1 MPLSKITRYLDDNHV
16 PYQVI
21 HHSKAY
27 TAQQIASSA
36 HIPGREM
43 AKTVIVKLD
52 GKLTMIVLPASYK
65 LNFDLL
71 AEATGAESAILATEK
86 EFKNLFDGC
95 ETGAMPPF
103 GNLFGMDVFV
113 AESLIDDE
121 EIAFNAG
128 NHTELIK
135 IGIDDFDRLVHPKVL
150 HCSYKMNY

>member
-1 MPLSKITRYLDDNHV
+1 MPTAKLIQYLDENHI

-27 TAQQIASSA
+27 TAQQIASEA
-36 HIPGREM
+36 HIPGREL
-43 AKTVIVKLD
+43 AKTVIVKTGD
-52 GKLTMIVLPASYK
+52 KLSMIVLPASYK
-65 LNFDLL
+65 LDFDLL
-71 AEATGAESAILATEK
+71 AESLGVKKVKLATER
-86 EFKNLFDGC
+86 EFKDIFDEC

-103 GNLFGMDVFV
+103 GNLYGMDVYF

-128 NHTELIK
+128 NHTELIR

-150 HCSYKMNY
+150 HCSHKF